1 FVVMMLDINFVE
13 MREGFLNYLPIGVLI
28 ALVLFVELAFVGAGW
43 ALSDDKIAVLAHPT
57 PAGLTNVEALG
68 QLIYTDYAY
77 IFQAAGLVLLVAMIG
92 AIVLTLRHREGV
104 RRQKIS
110 EQVKRDRADT
120 LEVKKVPVGRGI

>member
-1 FVVMMLDINFVE
+1 GKV
-13 MREGFLNYLPIGVLI
+13 
-28 ALVLFVELAFVGAGW
+28 
-43 ALSDDKIAVLAHPT
+43 
-57 PAGLTNVEALG
+57 
-68 QLIYTDYAY
+68 IYTDYAY

-92 AIVLTLRHREGV
+92 AIVLTLRTREGV